1 MVEGDKQENKFPEGK
16 LERLAEQNH
25 QNGSWRTNYIFVE
38 RLTDTA
44 SDIWG
49 LANYH
54 LSENTTVKKKKNKTC
69 FIYFK
74 SIHEHVLRHAFTKK
88 VFFFNVIHH

>member
-54 LSENTTVKKKKNKTC
+54 LSENTTVKKKKKKLVLSISSPFTNMYSDMLSLKKC
-69 FIYFK
+69 F
-74 SIHEHVLRHAFTKK
+74 SLM
-88 VFFFNVIHH
+88 